1 MKEYYFT
8 RKADYYSEWE
18 KEDPVQCEGSFY
30 DYLLNEI
37 QNVYPNYSVREEAG
51 DWYYIIDGSNED
63 TGERY
68 HVYKERMILLDR

>member
-18 KEDPVQCEGSFY
+18 EEDPVQCNGTFY
-30 DYLLNEI
+30 DYLLDEI

-51 DWYYIIDGSNED
+51 DWYYIVDGSNED
-63 TGERY
+63 TGECY
-68 HVYKERMILLDR
+68 HVYKEDDLA